1 MNLKQI
7 HYSWVMVILAVF
19 AMVAGTIALYSF
31 GIFLIPITTDLGWD
45 RGALSAANS
54 INLLTGG
61 VTGILAG
68 KLTDKYGPRLLV
80 TVTGLTAGIA
90 FFLMSQVS
98 SLWQVYLVWGLLIG
112 ISKGCWFIPIIS
124 TIPRWFIRKRGIAVG
139 LTVTGIG
146 LGSVIWPSV
155 SQWLISSYGWR
166 QAYVILGIV
175 ALIIFIPVAQ
185 FMKHSPQRI
194 GLKPYGENETT
205 DTQSLLQRVEGLS
218 VTQAIKTGRF
228 WIFGLT
234 LFCYLF
240 IVQIPIVHLA
250 PYAIDTGISAVM
262 AASVVSIMGAVS
274 IIGKLSIGLVSDR
287 VGAKMSMTIAFI
299 LLTLAM
305 IWILFTRELWMFCIF
320 ALITGVAF
328 GAEPAVLS
336 LVPAELF
343 GLKYLGTITAV
354 TMLWGTVG
362 AAIGVPLAGTIF
374 DVTGS
379 YRIAFLIC
387 VAAGILAVALSLIL
401 LHSKGYEDIKSAY

>member
-19 AMVAGTIALYSF
+19 AMVAGTIATYSF

-45 RGALSAANS
+45 RGALSAARS

-80 TVTGLTAGIA
+80 MVTGLTAGIA
-90 FFLMSQVS
+90 FFLMSQVG

-112 ISKGCWFIPIIS
+112 VSKGCWFIPIIS

-139 LTVTGIG
+139 LTVTGVG

-175 ALIIFIPVAQ
+175 ALIIFIPVAH

-205 DTQSLLQRVEGLS
+205 DTQSLPQRVEGLS

-228 WIFGLT
+228 WIFGLA

-240 IVQIPIVHLA
+240 IVQITIVHLA
-250 PYAIDTGISAVM
+250 PYALDTGISAVM

-305 IWILFTRELWMFCIF
+305 IWTLFTRELWMFYIF
-320 ALITGVAF
+320 ALIIGVAF
-328 GAEPAVLS
+328 GAEPAALS

-362 AAIGVPLAGTIF
+362 AATGVPLAGTIF
-374 DVTGS
+374 DITGS
-379 YRIAFLIC
+379 YHIAFLIC
-387 VAAGILAVALSLIL
+387 IAVGMLAVTLSLIL
-401 LHSKGYEDIKSAY
+401 LRSKGYEDIKSV

>member
-1 MNLKQI
+1 
-7 HYSWVMVILAVF
+7 MVILAVF
-19 AMVAGTIALYSF
+19 AMVAGTIATYSF

-124 TIPRWFIRKRGIAVG
+124 TIPKWFIRKRGIAVG
-139 LTVTGIG
+139 LTVAGVG
-146 LGSVIWPSV
+146 LGSMIWPSV
-155 SQWLISSYGWR
+155 SQWLIYSYGWR

-175 ALIIFIPVAQ
+175 ALIIFIPVAH

-228 WIFGLT
+228 WIFGLA
-234 LFCYLF
+234 LFCYSF
-240 IVQIPIVHLA
+240 IVQITIVHLA
-250 PYAIDTGISAVM
+250 PHAIDTGISTVM

-287 VGAKMSMTIAFI
+287 VGTKMSMTIAFI

-305 IWILFTRELWMFCIF
+305 IWILFTRELWMFYIF
-320 ALITGVAF
+320 ALIVGVAF
-328 GAEPAVLS
+328 GAEPAVFS

-374 DVTGS
+374 DITGS

-387 VAAGILAVALSLIL
+387 VAAGILAVALSLII

>member
-1 MNLKQI
+1 
-7 HYSWVMVILAVF
+7 MVILAVF
-19 AMVAGTIALYSF
+19 AMVAGTIATYSF

-68 KLTDKYGPRLLV
+68 KLTDKYGPRFLV

-124 TIPRWFIRKRGIAVG
+124 TIPRWFIRKRGMAVG
-139 LTVTGIG
+139 FTVAGVG

-218 VTQAIKTGRF
+218 VTQVIKTGRF
-228 WIFGLT
+228 WIFGLA
-234 LFCYLF
+234 LFCYSF
-240 IVQIPIVHLA
+240 IVQITIVHLA
-250 PYAIDTGISAVM
+250 PYAIDTGISTVI

-287 VGAKMSMTIAFI
+287 VGTKMSMTIAFI

-305 IWILFTRELWMFCIF
+305 IWILFTSELWMFYIF
-320 ALITGVAF
+320 TLIIGVAF
-328 GAEPAVLS
+328 GAEPVVLS

-343 GLKYLGTITAV
+343 GLKYLGTIAAV

-374 DVTGS
+374 DITGS

-387 VAAGILAVALSLIL
+387 VASGILAVALSLIL
-401 LHSKGYEDIKSAY
+401 LCSKSYEDIKSAY